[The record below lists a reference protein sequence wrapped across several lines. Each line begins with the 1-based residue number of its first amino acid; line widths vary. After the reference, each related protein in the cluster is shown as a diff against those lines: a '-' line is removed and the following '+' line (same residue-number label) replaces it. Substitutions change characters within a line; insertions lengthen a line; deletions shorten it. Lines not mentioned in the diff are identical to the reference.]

1 MSNPTTWEECETMS
15 DESRPDPLSLVS
27 HVNRS
32 KTGISK
38 LQLTIP
44 IELRARL
51 ARASSDHSIPQL
63 ALIRTAISA
72 YLTSLEKRS
81 PTPAPTSGGPAR
93 PGELGS
99 VPDHQEPP
107 PEASV
112 GHRPAPPGTLWVG
125 SPSGNVLV
133 PVTPGPQGSE
143 DNQGIE
149 PGPIPEPALTRPMVP
164 IKRRG
169 GRSRTSAPPK

>member
-1 MSNPTTWEECETMS
+1 MS

-51 ARASSDHSIPQL
+51 ARTSSDHSIPQL

-81 PTPAPTSGGPAR
+81 PTSGAR
-93 PGELGS
+93 PGDLGS
-99 VPDHQEPP
+99 VPDRQEPP

-112 GHRPAPPGTLWVG
+112 GLPPAPPGTLWVG

-133 PVTPGPQGSE
+133 PVTPDPQGTVG
-143 DNQGIE
+143 DNQG
-149 PGPIPEPALTRPMVP
+149 PGPIPEPALTPMVP

-169 GRSRTSAPPK
+169 GRTRNQ